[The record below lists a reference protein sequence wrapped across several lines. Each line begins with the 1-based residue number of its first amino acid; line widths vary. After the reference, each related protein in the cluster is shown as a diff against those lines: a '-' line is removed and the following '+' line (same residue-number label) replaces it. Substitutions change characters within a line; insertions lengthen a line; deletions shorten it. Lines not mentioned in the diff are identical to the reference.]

1 MPTIDVCFSPALYP
15 FIKKEGKQ
23 ITVVMD
29 VLRATTSF
37 CTAFDYG
44 AKAIVPLDSI
54 DLAKKYKDQGYP
66 VAAERDGLKPD
77 FADFS
82 NSAFDFMVPGLE
94 GKTIYYTTTNGTAA
108 ISLALQ
114 SGQVAIGSFINV
126 PAISGWLIEQQQNV
140 VLLCAGWKNT
150 FCLEDTLCAAAIA
163 ETLLADTRFIT
174 RDDSTLAALMLWQ
187 SCNRS
192 PEALIK
198 QSSHYQRL
206 VRLGYEKVLPYSLQ
220 IGISKA
226 IPVME
231 NDIIINLAKT
241 NSNKPE

>member
-1 MPTIDVCFSPALYP
+1 
-15 FIKKEGKQ
+15 
-23 ITVVMD
+23 MD

-44 AKAIVPLDSI
+44 VKAIVPLDSI
-54 DLAKKYKDQGYP
+54 DLAKKFKDQGYP

-82 NSAFDFMVPGLE
+82 NSAFDFMVPGLK

-150 FCLEDTLCAAAIA
+150 FCIEDTLCAAAIA

-174 RDDSTLAALMLWQ
+174 RDDSTLAALTLWQ

-198 QSSHYQRL
+198 QSSHYGRL

>member
-1 MPTIDVCFSPALYP
+1 MPTIDVCYSPALYP
-15 FIKKEGKQ
+15 FVKKEGKQ

-44 AKAIVPLDSI
+44 VKAIVPLDSI
-54 DLAKKYKDQGYP
+54 VLAQKFKEQGYL

-82 NSAFDFMVPGLE
+82 NSAFDFMNPALE

-108 ISLALQ
+108 ISMALQ

-126 PAISGWLIEQQQNV
+126 PAISGWLIEQQQDV

-150 FCLEDTLCAAAIA
+150 FCIEDTLCAAAIA
-163 ETLLADTRFIT
+163 EALLSDTRFIT
-174 RDDSTLAALMLWQ
+174 RDDSTLAALTLWQ

-198 QSSHYQRL
+198 QSSHYRRL
-206 VRLGYEKVLPYSLQ
+206 VRLGYDKVLPYSLQ

-226 IPVME
+226 VPVVE
-231 NDIIINLAKT
+231 SDTIINLTKI
-241 NSNKPE
+241 NSIKPD